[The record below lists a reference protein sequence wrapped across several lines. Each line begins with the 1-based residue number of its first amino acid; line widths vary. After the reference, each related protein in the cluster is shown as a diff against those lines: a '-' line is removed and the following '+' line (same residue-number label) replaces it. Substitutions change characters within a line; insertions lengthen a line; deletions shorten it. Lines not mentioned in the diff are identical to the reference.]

1 MLDLKPVAQQGDKV
15 EVHAYVSLG
24 SLTPQDV
31 CVELIYGRADA
42 NDRIVSPTKVEL
54 SALSQFDGVR
64 WRYVSDVVLATA
76 GTIGYTVRV
85 IPKHAG
91 LTNHA
96 ELGLQ
101 SVAH

>member
-1 MLDLKPVAQQGDKV
+1 VAQQGDKV
-15 EVHAYVSLG
+15 EVHAYVALG

-31 CVELIYGRADA
+31 AVELLYGRADA
-42 NDRIVSPTKVEL
+42 DDRIIEPLRVEL
-54 SALSQFDGVR
+54 SALNQFDGVR
-64 WRYVSDVVLATA
+64 WRYVSDVVLETA

-85 IPKHAG
+85 IPKHGG
-91 LTNHA
+91 LTNYA